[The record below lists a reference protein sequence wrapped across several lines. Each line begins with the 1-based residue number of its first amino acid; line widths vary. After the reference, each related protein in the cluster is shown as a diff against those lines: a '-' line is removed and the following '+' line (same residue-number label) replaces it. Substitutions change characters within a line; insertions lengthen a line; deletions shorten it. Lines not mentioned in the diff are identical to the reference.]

1 MDVRVQSSGGLSAT
15 SPNDKYTYGN
25 LPVVTG
31 LSYSVGP
38 AYTSPGE
45 FYTQYIYGANFTG
58 ATNVIY
64 GSSIPYT
71 QTDLTSSEFSVNAAG
86 TIIAL
91 GLPHELPRTIDV
103 QVVTNLGESLAVPA
117 DQFTYTQ
124 APLVL
129 TGGYYGPV
137 LGGASITLTGFNLT
151 APDDP
156 TGADTAVDFGGVPG
170 TITSVSSSSITVTV
184 PPNNPG
190 PAPEIVTTPEGS
202 STIAF
207 VPVYTYYAVPT
218 ITGISPASGGI
229 GGGNTVAITGTGLS
243 NVGQVYFGGES
254 GHVHRLLGDGIPV
267 ASGRGR
273 RYGQHDFRHQPAR
286 QRIGHGGRHGHVLWR
301 YVGHLGRR

>member
-1 MDVRVQSSGGLSAT
+1 M
-15 SPNDKYTYGN
+15 
-25 LPVVTG
+25 
-31 LSYSVGP
+31 
-38 AYTSPGE
+38 
-45 FYTQYIYGANFTG
+45 
-58 ATNVIY
+58 
-64 GSSIPYT
+64 
-71 QTDLTSSEFSVNAAG
+71 
-86 TIIAL
+86 
-91 GLPHELPRTIDV
+91 
-103 QVVTNLGESLAVPA
+103 
-117 DQFTYTQ
+117 
-124 APLVL
+124 

-243 NVGQVYFGGES
+243 NVGQVYFGGNPATFTGYSETAYPLPPAEDADTVSTIFVISPPGNELGMVDVTATSYGATSATSAADEFTYVPGPAVTGLSVPS
-254 GHVHRLLGDGIPV
+254 GLTPP
-267 ASGRGR
+267 SGAAEGGTTVTITGTNLANATAVDF
-273 RYGQHDFRHQPAR
+273 GQYPAHC
-286 QRIGHGGRHGHVLWR
+286 Q
-301 YVGHLGRR
+301 